1 MKSVQTTKKPVKK
14 TAPKPARAY
23 VDAEGLILGRMCSK
37 VAKKLLNGEEVVILN
52 SEKAIISG
60 KRKSKV
66 AEAKQF
72 LEVGAPDRGP
82 FHYRRPDMIVRKTV
96 RGMLPF
102 SQPKGKKALA
112 NLRVYMGIPIEFKDQ
127 KTERPAD
134 AEASKLRGPK
144 LTLADLAKELGWNR
158 VE

>member
-1 MKSVQTTKKPVKK
+1 MQTTRKPLK
-14 TAPKPARAY
+14 TAASKQTY
-23 VDAEGLILGRMCSK
+23 TLVDAEGLILGRMCSK

-52 SEKAIISG
+52 AEKAILSG
-60 KRKSKV
+60 KRKSKI

-82 FHYRRPDMIVRKTV
+82 FHYRRPDMILKKTV

-102 SQPKGKKALA
+102 KQPKGKKALA
-112 NLRVYMGIPIEFKDQ
+112 KLRVYMGIPFEFKDQ
-127 KTERPAD
+127 KAERF
-134 AEASKLRGPK
+134 AEAEAAKLKGPK
-144 LTLADLAKELGWNR
+144 LTLGDLAKELGWNK

>member
-1 MKSVQTTKKPVKK
+1 MQTTKSQPKEKTSKPKA
-14 TAPKPARAY
+14 TRIF

-52 SEKAIISG
+52 SEKTIISG

-72 LEVGAPDRGP
+72 LEVGAPRRGP

-96 RGMLPF
+96 KGMLPAK
-102 SQPKGKKALA
+102 QPKGKKAFE
-112 NLRVYMGIPIEFKDQ
+112 NLRVYMGIPFEFKDQ
-127 KTERPAD
+127 KTERFPE
-134 AEASKLRGPK
+134 AESAKLKGPK
-144 LTLADLAKELGWNR
+144 LTLGELAKELGWNK